1 MHDTVAQRGSVSYD
15 QLGDEEREEVQGQV
29 NLFIDRAIPEIQV
42 RQKHIQTK
50 TLMLYSRN
58 WYTHN
63 MLLESLF

>member
-15 QLGDEEREEVQGQV
+15 QLGDEEREEVERQV
-29 NLFIDRAIPEIQV
+29 NLFIDGAIPEIQV

-50 TLMLYSRN
+50 TLMLYSGN